1 MSGRIGKSS
10 FAVQLGRAETKHV
23 RRRVD
28 DTFDHDVEMYLL
40 LDGRVRP
47 GRRTMA
53 RSELEREPGGR
64 AVGRDDDEFVACV
77 RDRMVQECRVSPCT
91 VSWV

>member
-1 MSGRIGKSS
+1 MSGRIGKGS

-23 RRRVD
+23 RRRVG
-28 DTFDHDVEMYLL
+28 DTFDHDVEMYLP

-53 RSELEREPGGR
+53 SSELEREPGGR

-77 RDRMVQECRVSPCT
+77 GDRMVQECRVRHAQ
-91 VSWV
+91 